1 MRRASGPGRW
11 PSRSP
16 RRFRN
21 VEAVPRKLTVLF
33 TPLPRSL
40 LPVLWTPTVAQGFAV
55 GRCKWMCTHVFGRSQ
70 AMDTRTLLT
79 TDLAALIHPLHHP
92 ADHQAP
98 VVFVSGQGAVLRDA
112 DGHEYLDG
120 LSSLWNVNAG
130 HGRTELAEAAAA
142 QMRNLAFASAYTGYT
157 NPPAIRLAERLLRV
171 AYPNLSGVYFTTAGA
186 ESNETA
192 FKVVRYFWRRQGRP
206 GKTKVISRIHGYH
219 GVTMAAMSATG
230 IPSFHTMFQPVV
242 PGFTHIVPSYPYRYP
257 GSGAAALEEAIM
269 REGPDTVAAFIAEP
283 VIGAGGVQPDL
294 VTFAKGVTSAYLPL
308 GGVMVSRRVHEAI
321 VQAPMSERF
330 MHAATYSGHP
340 TCCAV
345 GLANLDILEREQ
357 LVERGAAMGARLQQK
372 AQALRQLPMVGDVR
386 GVGLMCGIELV
397 ADKATKA
404 PALQVGGK
412 ILGEA
417 RRRGLITRIRTG
429 QAGAH
434 PIVDTICLAPPLV
447 VSEAQIDRMIE
458 ILRES
463 ITAVA

>member
-1 MRRASGPGRW
+1 
-11 PSRSP
+11 
-16 RRFRN
+16 
-21 VEAVPRKLTVLF
+21 
-33 TPLPRSL
+33 
-40 LPVLWTPTVAQGFAV
+40 
-55 GRCKWMCTHVFGRSQ
+55 
-70 AMDTRTLLT
+70 MDTRTLLT

-192 FKVVRYFWRRQGRP
+192 FKIVRYFWRRQGRP

-242 PGFTHIVPSYPYRYP
+242 PGFTHVVPSYPYRYP

-283 VIGAGGVQPDL
+283 VIGAGGVIPPTPDYFPAVREICDRHHVLFIADEIITGFGRTGRWFALDHWGVQPDL

-345 GLANLDILEREQ
+345 GLANLDIFEREQ

-372 AQALRQLPMVGDVR
+372 AQSLRPLPIVGDVR

-434 PIVDTICLAPPLV
+434 PIGDTICLAPPLV

>member
-1 MRRASGPGRW
+1 
-11 PSRSP
+11 
-16 RRFRN
+16 
-21 VEAVPRKLTVLF
+21 
-33 TPLPRSL
+33 
-40 LPVLWTPTVAQGFAV
+40 
-55 GRCKWMCTHVFGRSQ
+55 
-70 AMDTRTLLT
+70 MDTRTLLT

-192 FKVVRYFWRRQGRP
+192 FKIVRYFWRRQGRP

-242 PGFTHIVPSYPYRYP
+242 PGFTHVVPSYPYRYP

-283 VIGAGGVQPDL
+283 VIGAGGVIPPTPDYFPAVREICDRHHVLFIADEIITGFGRTGRWFALDHWGVQPDL
-294 VTFAKGVTSAYLPL
+294 VTFAKGVTSHQCLPAA
-308 GGVMVSRRVHEAI
+308 GWGDGV
-321 VQAPMSERF
+321 
-330 MHAATYSGHP
+330 
-340 TCCAV
+340 
-345 GLANLDILEREQ
+345 
-357 LVERGAAMGARLQQK
+357 
-372 AQALRQLPMVGDVR
+372 
-386 GVGLMCGIELV
+386 
-397 ADKATKA
+397 
-404 PALQVGGK
+404 
-412 ILGEA
+412 
-417 RRRGLITRIRTG
+417 
-429 QAGAH
+429 
-434 PIVDTICLAPPLV
+434 PPG
-447 VSEAQIDRMIE
+447 S
-458 ILRES
+458 
-463 ITAVA
+463 

>member
-40 LPVLWTPTVAQGFAV
+40 LPVLWTPMVAQGFAV

-130 HGRTELAEAAAA
+130 HGRTELA
-142 QMRNLAFASAYTGYT
+142 
-157 NPPAIRLAERLLRV
+157 
-171 AYPNLSGVYFTTAGA
+171 
-186 ESNETA
+186 
-192 FKVVRYFWRRQGRP
+192 
-206 GKTKVISRIHGYH
+206 
-219 GVTMAAMSATG
+219 
-230 IPSFHTMFQPVV
+230 
-242 PGFTHIVPSYPYRYP
+242 
-257 GSGAAALEEAIM
+257 GAAALEEAIM

-283 VIGAGGVQPDL
+283 VIGAGGVIPPTPDYFPAVREICDRHHVLFIADEIITGFGRTGRWFALDHWGVQPDL

-372 AQALRQLPMVGDVR
+372 AQSLRQLPMVGDVR

-434 PIVDTICLAPPLV
+434 PIGDTICLAPPLV